1 MKKACKVVTTFFG
14 ERRTWPKNSRQTRKM
29 FENMIES
36 EKSIDA
42 GVDCDIIIVNHQLD
56 EIVMDVT
63 TKKKLAD
70 KFEYGQV
77 TELLDS
83 VNGIKTKNGTIITMN
98 RPWDKGT
105 GFGFKSR
112 NYVQE
117 KYQDDY
123 EYWFFIEDDLNFLK
137 DNYFKKCIDILEKY
151 PECAF
156 VGTWCGI
163 SPNNHHCH
171 GSIGCTH
178 QRFLKEQFLFK
189 GEIPYPHS
197 SNYRDAQLEGEVV
210 GTKSFLEMGYHLQR
224 CSDNVHEDRFW
235 TKRENDWFQREK
247 TRLKNSYYDG
257 VYTEE
262 DKEGKIKYIFY
273 ENK

>member
-112 NYVQE
+112 NYV
-117 KYQDDY
+117 
-123 EYWFFIEDDLNFLK
+123 
-137 DNYFKKCIDILEKY
+137 
-151 PECAF
+151 
-156 VGTWCGI
+156 
-163 SPNNHHCH
+163 
-171 GSIGCTH
+171 
-178 QRFLKEQFLFK
+178 
-189 GEIPYPHS
+189 
-197 SNYRDAQLEGEVV
+197 
-210 GTKSFLEMGYHLQR
+210 
-224 CSDNVHEDRFW
+224 
-235 TKRENDWFQREK
+235 
-247 TRLKNSYYDG
+247 
-257 VYTEE
+257 
-262 DKEGKIKYIFY
+262 
-273 ENK
+273 

>member
-1 MKKACKVVTTFFG
+1 MLTVNDDWEFSVLEIYNYKKPGKLDQLIKFI
-14 ERRTWPKNSRQTRKM
+14 K
-29 FENMIES
+29 EN
-36 EKSIDA
+36 
-42 GVDCDIIIVNHQLD
+42 H
-56 EIVMDVT
+56 
-63 TKKKLAD
+63 TKFD
-70 KFEYGQV
+70 G
-77 TELLDS
+77 
-83 VNGIKTKNGTIITMN
+83 
-98 RPWDKGT
+98 
-105 GFGFKSR
+105 
-112 NYVQE
+112 
-117 KYQDDY
+117 
-123 EYWFFIEDDLNFLK
+123 
-137 DNYFKKCIDILEKY
+137 DILEAGVFRGK
-151 PECAF
+151 
-156 VGTWCGI
+156 
-163 SPNNHHCH
+163 S
-171 GSIGCTH
+171 SIGCTH